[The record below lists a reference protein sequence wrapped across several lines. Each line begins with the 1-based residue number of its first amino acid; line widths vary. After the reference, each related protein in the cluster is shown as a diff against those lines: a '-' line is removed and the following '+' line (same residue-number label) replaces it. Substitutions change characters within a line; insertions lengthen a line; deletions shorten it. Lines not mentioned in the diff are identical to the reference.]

1 MRGRLDSCPSFAQVA
16 REPRGFLPHHRE
28 LDTGTDQQLATNE
41 FQQFPHEPA
50 KDFGAVR
57 PFELGKVG
65 RRRVLRRQALLF
77 RRVPKT
83 VSSTDGVT
91 GGNLLGLCRGAAG
104 AACRTTTQQP
114 VERGRPRWP
123 QLRSRF
129 RLLLLFYLFFRFVC
143 TSACGGG
150 RGRVTSQ
157 HRSADARSQP
167 PDRLLGRGSGP

>member
-1 MRGRLDSCPSFAQVA
+1 LRGRLDSCPSFAQVA

-77 RRVPKT
+77 STRPEDSLEHRRSYWWESAGSLPGSCWSWLPNHHPAAGRT
-83 VSSTDGVT
+83 REAAMAATSLTISSSST
-91 GGNLLGLCRGAAG
+91 LLSL
-104 AACRTTTQQP
+104 
-114 VERGRPRWP
+114 
-123 QLRSRF
+123 LSF
-129 RLLLLFYLFFRFVC
+129 RLHPLPVGEGE
-143 TSACGGG
+143 GG
-150 RGRVTSQ
+150 
-157 HRSADARSQP
+157 
-167 PDRLLGRGSGP
+167 